1 MSDYI
6 LSCASTVDLT
16 REQMKNRDLR
26 YVCFHFNL
34 DGKEYADDM
43 GESVPAEELYQKM
56 SGGAE
61 TKTSQVSVAEY
72 LHHFE
77 KILQEKK
84 DILHIEFSSGLS
96 GSYNSAHLAIEE
108 LSEKYSNQKI
118 YLVDSLGASS
128 GYGLI
133 METLADM
140 RDMGKG
146 IDELYQWIEENKL
159 RMHHWFFSTDLSF
172 YIKGG
177 RISKTAGMVGTM
189 LNICPLLNMDNVGK
203 LKPREKIRGKRKV
216 IERIVEMMAVHAEEG
231 LSYHG
236 KCYICH
242 SACIEDAKTVA
253 ALVEAKFPNLQEKV
267 KIYPIGATIGS
278 HTGPGTLALFFWGDK
293 RTD

>member
-72 LHHFE
+72 LQHFE
-77 KILQEKK
+77 KLLQEEK

-108 LSEKYSNQKI
+108 LSEKYPNQKI

-159 RMHHWFFSTDLSF
+159 RMHHWFFSADLSF

>member
-1 MSDYI
+1 MSEYI
-6 LSCASTVDLT
+6 LSCGSTVDLT
-16 REQMKNRDLR
+16 TEQMEKRDLR
-26 YVCFHFNL
+26 YVCFHFYL
-34 DGKEYADDM
+34 DGEEYADDM
-43 GESVPAEELYQKM
+43 GKSVPAEELYQRM
-56 SGGAE
+56 SEGAE
-61 TKTSQVSVAEY
+61 TKTSQVSIAEY
-72 LHHFE
+72 LQHFE
-77 KILQEKK
+77 KMLQEGK

-96 GSYNSAHLAIEE
+96 GSYNSAHLAAEE
-108 LSEKYSNQKI
+108 LAGKYPERKI

-140 RDMGKG
+140 RDLGKS
-146 IDELYQWIEENKL
+146 IDVLYQWIEENKL

-203 LKPREKIRGKRKV
+203 LKPREKIRGKKKV
-216 IERIVEMMAVHAEEG
+216 IQRIVEMMAVHAEEG

-242 SACIEDAKTVA
+242 SVCLEDAKLVA
-253 ALVEAKFPNLQEKV
+253 TLVESKFPNLQGKV
-267 KIYPIGATIGS
+267 EIYPIGATIGS